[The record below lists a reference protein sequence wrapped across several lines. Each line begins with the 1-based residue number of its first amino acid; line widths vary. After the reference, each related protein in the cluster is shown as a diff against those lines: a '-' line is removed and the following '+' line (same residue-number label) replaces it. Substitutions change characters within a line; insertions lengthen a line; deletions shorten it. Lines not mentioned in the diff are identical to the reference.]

1 MELSG
6 PGKGEGAWKTF
17 FFSLAGPSGEQHS
30 QDAVCV
36 NTAAASAA
44 GHPGSGAGQRE
55 LELGPGSAP
64 GGGLPSGASAAR
76 GNGRGNAAHAGGC
89 SARGRH
95 GRAAAVGAGRGR
107 ASGSLAAAGAP
118 GEPRSGPGAGPERQ
132 AMPRCHGAAVPAGTA
147 ETQGPQ
153 DAEARLCC
161 PGPCVAVA
169 ASLSGDSGSS
179 WRPTRLGLRQA
190 FPRPTEGTVQPCLHC
205 SQINKRV

>member
-118 GEPRSGPGAGPERQ
+118 GGPRSGPGAGPERQ
-132 AMPRCHGAAVPAGTA
+132 AMPRCHGAAVPAGAA

-153 DAEARLCC
+153 DAEARAVLPRTLRGGSRFTERGLGFLLASDS
-161 PGPCVAVA
+161 PGFTAG
-169 ASLSGDSGSS
+169 LSPAHRGNSS
-179 WRPTRLGLRQA
+179 TMFTL
-190 FPRPTEGTVQPCLHC
+190 
-205 SQINKRV
+205 

>member
-17 FFSLAGPSGEQHS
+17 FFSVAGPSGEQHS

-44 GHPGSGAGQRE
+44 GHPGFGAGQRE

-64 GGGLPSGASAAR
+64 GGGLPPGACATR

-118 GEPRSGPGAGPERQ
+118 SGRRSGPGAGPERQ
-132 AMPRCHGAAVPAGTA
+132 ALPRCHGAAVRASAAGTR
-147 ETQGPQ
+147 GPQ
-153 DAEARLCC
+153 DAEAGAVL
-161 PGPCVAVA
+161 PG
-169 ASLSGDSGSS
+169 
-179 WRPTRLGLRQA
+179 T
-190 FPRPTEGTVQPCLHC
+190 
-205 SQINKRV
+205 

>member
-44 GHPGSGAGQRE
+44 GHPGPGAGQRE

-64 GGGLPSGASAAR
+64 GGGLPPGAGAAC

-107 ASGSLAAAGAP
+107 ASGSLAAAAVP
-118 GEPRSGPGAGPERQ
+118 GGRRSGPGAGPERQ
-132 AMPRCHGAAVPAGTA
+132 ALPRRHGAAARAGAAWAQGPWDAGTRA
-147 ETQGPQ
+147 VLPRTWRGRGRFTE
-153 DAEARLCC
+153 
-161 PGPCVAVA
+161 PGPGFLLASDPPGFA
-169 ASLSGDSGSS
+169 AGLF
-179 WRPTRLGLRQA
+179 PTHRGNNSTMFTL
-190 FPRPTEGTVQPCLHC
+190 ESV
-205 SQINKRV
+205 